1 MSPRS
6 GTARNAFSG
15 LERLWLMD
23 VLDRVKKLIASGKA
37 PRENPFSYGASRL
50 YRKAP
55 IRKQHGAS
63 LWNPLSA
70 PSIPRRNP
78 ANRKARIKNIFQ
90 AFLFRT
96 PEFALFRK
104 ICCNYPKKHEMS
116 FCEGWENAQP
126 FLLILK
132 ALQNGES
139 DRRVVMFCYAHAR
152 KLRFFFP
159 SP

>member
-1 MSPRS
+1 
-6 GTARNAFSG
+6 
-15 LERLWLMD
+15 
-23 VLDRVKKLIASGKA
+23 
-37 PRENPFSYGASRL
+37 
-50 YRKAP
+50 
-55 IRKQHGAS
+55 
-63 LWNPLSA
+63 
-70 PSIPRRNP
+70 
-78 ANRKARIKNIFQ
+78 
-90 AFLFRT
+90 
-96 PEFALFRK
+96 
-104 ICCNYPKKHEMS
+104 MS